1 MAESDELSL
10 GRDSRERLQN
20 LLATVRDAETQPELM
35 LYIERFFTMQAELR
49 HYFSL
54 IEREIADKLREFR
67 EIEEK
72 ERRRPPLQRAEDVGL
87 RRERND
93 LR

>member
-1 MAESDELSL
+1 
-10 GRDSRERLQN
+10 
-20 LLATVRDAETQPELM
+20 M
-35 LYIERFFTMQAELR
+35 LYIERFFMMQTELR

-72 ERRRPPLQRAEDVGL
+72 ERTRPRLHRPEDLRL
-87 RRERND
+87 RRERD
-93 LR
+93 SDELP